1 MDKMGK
7 TEFIEAVANRAGVT
21 KKDTYAVYEAIVSE
35 ITEQL
40 ANRRKVSLVGF
51 GNFEVRHRSARRGVN
66 PTTKEK
72 IDIPENDVPK
82 FSFSSAIKNSI

>member
-7 TEFIEAVANRAGVT
+7 TEFIDAVANRAGVT

-72 IDIPENDVPK
+72 IDIPEKDVPK